1 MKIISLDYR
10 VYFIYGFVYIFMLH
24 THICI
29 FICICIFLVQQILRV
44 LKIKVS
50 QQKKSHVYP
59 FSFRILQNKR
69 LANYIKYCYDFIIKK
84 K

>member
-24 THICI
+24 TYICI
-29 FICICIFLVQQILRV
+29 FICICIFLVQQILRF